1 MLLTWMYLSAYAFL
15 FGAELNAELEHQ
27 TSMDST
33 TGHAQPLGERGAWVA
48 DHVAGVK
55 DEGLSDK
62 GPSLAEAGPPPPD
75 DEQAASGRG

>member
-1 MLLTWMYLSAYAFL
+1 
-15 FGAELNAELEHQ
+15 LEHQ
-27 TSMDST
+27 TTVDST

-55 DEGLSDK
+55 DAGLSDK

-75 DEQAASGRG
+75 DDQAASGRGQ